1 MRKHF
6 TKKRVVLLAVAALA
20 VGLTTAGYAYFTST
34 GSGSGSASV
43 GSATEWTVAASPIT
57 DTLYPG
63 GLSTAAD
70 GTVSNVGNAAQQ
82 LNEIDAT
89 VAAPTNV
96 GTDNSKPNCTADDF
110 ALSQTDNTSNW
121 VIDDATHAH
130 LVVNQ
135 DIAAG
140 DHYDWS
146 GLSVAMV
153 DRQDTSPGDG
163 LGNQDNCQGATAN
176 IGFDA
181 K

>member
-1 MRKHF
+1 MRKLF
-6 TKKRVVLLAVAALA
+6 TKKRVVLVAVAALA
-20 VGLTTAGYAYFTST
+20 VGLATAGYAYFTST
-34 GSGSGSASV
+34 GSGSGSANV
-43 GSATEWTVAASPIT
+43 GNASSWTVTPATIT

-63 GLSTAAD
+63 GSATAAD
-70 GTVSNVGNAAQQ
+70 GMVSNGGSAAQQ

-89 VAAPTNV
+89 ITAPSNT
-96 GTDNSKPNCTADDF
+96 GSDISKPACTAADF
-110 ALSQTDNTSNW
+110 ELSSTSGW

-135 DIAAG
+135 EVAAG

-153 DRQDTSPGDG
+153 DRHDTSAGDG